1 MAETRQ
7 ALLIEDDA
15 TIASL
20 MLELLRGLGFEAR
33 HASRREQAL
42 LLARDTRPD
51 VVVTDLL
58 AVGGPREAWGNVEQL
73 RASLDG
79 VPILVVTGHASAVA
93 EGEARGIAVLPK
105 PFDLDEFER
114 AIGDLLDQ

>member
-1 MAETRQ
+1 MAEARQ

-33 HASRREQAL
+33 HASRREQAIV
-42 LLARDTRPD
+42 LAGEAWPD
-51 VVVTDLL
+51 VIVTDLL
-58 AVGGPREAWGNVEQL
+58 AVGGLTEAWGNVEQL

-79 VPILVVTGHASAVA
+79 VPILVVTGHAGAVA
-93 EGEARGIAVLPK
+93 EGQARGIAVLPK
-105 PFDLDEFER
+105 PFDLEEFEQ
-114 AIGDLLDQ
+114 AVGALLDR

>member
-1 MAETRQ
+1 VTETRQ

-33 HASRREQAL
+33 HAARREQAMAL
-42 LLARDTRPD
+42 VQDARPD

-58 AVGGPREAWGNVEQL
+58 AIGGPSEAWGNVEQL
-73 RASLDG
+73 RSSLAG
-79 VPILVVTGHASAVA
+79 VPILVVTGHAGAVA
-93 EGEARGIAVLPK
+93 EGQARGIAVLTK
-105 PFDLDEFER
+105 PFDLEEFEQ
-114 AIGDLLDQ
+114 AVGNLLDR